1 MKSESAGLVRFFSGL
16 TLALALIYF
25 LAKIGGVLLPFVLG
39 LALAY
44 VLNPL
49 VRYFEIKGLSRG
61 RVVAGIY
68 LALLAVLAFG
78 AVQSAGY
85 VGQNI
90 AVMKFKLPLY
100 ARHAQKSLDNLQR
113 AAAEKLPVPSEAL
126 ENLKNQ
132 AQGAVSGF
140 FQELP
145 ARAAT
150 TFHVFSLFF
159 LVPFVSF
166 FALLEGP
173 RFIEAVFEFCPSRHV
188 ESFLSL
194 ICRIDESLGNYI
206 RGILIEA
213 ALVFLMALG
222 GLIYLKIDYAVG
234 IAAVAGVTNLVP
246 YIGPF
251 AGTVAGSLVA
261 LFQYQSLAMVLKV
274 VVLFAV
280 VQFIDEWILAPFI
293 LKKAVEL
300 HPLVILFALMCGAQ
314 LFGAVGLVFAVPAAC
329 VLKVLAQISLEWYLS
344 ESGLK
349 RARPS
354 FAVSV
359 PYT

>member
-1 MKSESAGLVRFFSGL
+1 MESSLVRFFAGL

-25 LAKIGGVLLPFVLG
+25 LAQIGGVLLPFILG

-49 VRYFEIKGLSRG
+49 VRYFEIRGLSRG

-68 LALLAVLAFG
+68 LALMAVLAFG
-78 AVQSAGY
+78 AVQSANY
-85 VGQNI
+85 IGQNI

-100 ARHAQKSLDNLQR
+100 ARHAQKSLDMLQGK
-113 AAAEKLPVPSEAL
+113 AAEKLPIPAEAL
-126 ENLKNQ
+126 ENLKKH

-140 FQELP
+140 FEELP
-145 ARAAT
+145 ARAAS
-150 TFHVFSLFF
+150 TFHIFSLLF

-166 FALLEGP
+166 FALVEGP
-173 RFIEAVFEFCPSRHV
+173 AFINSVFEFCPSRHV

-206 RGILIEA
+206 RGISIEA
-213 ALVFLMALG
+213 ALVFLLSLG
-222 GLIYLKIDYAVG
+222 GLIYLKIDYAIG
-234 IAAVAGVTNLVP
+234 IAAVAGITNLVP
-246 YIGPF
+246 YVGPF

-300 HPLVILFALMCGAQ
+300 HPLLILFALMCGAQ

-329 VLKVLAQISLEWYLS
+329 VLKVLAQIFLEWYLS

-349 RARPS
+349 RAQSP
-354 FAVSV
+354 FAVSI